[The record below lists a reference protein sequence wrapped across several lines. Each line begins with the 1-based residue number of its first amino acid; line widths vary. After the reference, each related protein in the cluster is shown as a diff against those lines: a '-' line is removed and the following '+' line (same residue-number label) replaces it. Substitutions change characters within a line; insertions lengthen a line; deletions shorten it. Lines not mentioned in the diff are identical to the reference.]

1 MAIER
6 HRARKAAGK
15 SSSLETSYAQDCELQ
30 AHVEL
35 SPEEGRKG
43 ALEWKPGL
51 MASNQGPTISCFVYY
66 LDLGSGFLPSKETL

>member
-6 HRARKAAGK
+6 HRARKTAGK

-43 ALEWKPGL
+43 ALEWKL
-51 MASNQGPTISCFVYY
+51 MASNQGSTISCFVYY
-66 LDLGSGFLPSKETL
+66 LDLGSVFLPSKETL